1 MTHFSQVK
9 KICKLYILED
19 MAHSTNK
26 RITALKQIAEEISSV
41 TSAEEQIPLLSRG
54 FELFS
59 LETERLSQAYAH
71 LHTQFRKVNQK
82 LEETNERLSVKVQE
96 LHVLTNYLDN
106 ILSQMTQGLIF
117 IDLNGCMTTYNEA
130 AEEILEKPIAQV
142 IHQKFSEVFE
152 DEQFGYSMSCA
163 LADKKMPKITHISL
177 LFEDGKQKE
186 VEVSTTFVRHK
197 KGHEGENQREG
208 LIVLLRDITEVR
220 QLQILAS
227 RNDRM
232 KALGEMA
239 AQVAHEIRNPLGGI
253 KGFAALLHRDLADKP
268 ELLRL
273 TDYIVEGANTLDRLV
288 TQVLNFSR
296 PFHLEIKTINLSD
309 LLKELKETLF
319 AENALNPAIEFK
331 LAMPKS
337 VLCPGD
343 PGLLK
348 AAIHN
353 LLMNAIQAMPDG
365 GKLTVILEKSD
376 TKAEIK
382 ITDTGI
388 GIPQDHLKKLFSPF
402 FSTKPDGNGLGLA
415 EAHKVLQA
423 HGGEITVNS
432 LPGHGTC
439 FTLKIPLQI

>member
-1 MTHFSQVK
+1 MTS
-9 KICKLYILED
+9 
-19 MAHSTNK
+19 NK
-26 RITALKQIAEEISSV
+26 RISALKQIAEEISSIS
-41 TSAEEQIPLLSRG
+41 SAEEQIPLLSRG

-59 LETERLSQAYAH
+59 LETERLSNAYAH

-106 ILSQMTQGLIF
+106 ILSRMSQGLIF
-117 IDLNGCMTTYNEA
+117 IDLTGCITTYNEA
-130 AEEILEKPIAQV
+130 AVELLEKPVGSLIY
-142 IHQKFSEVFE
+142 QKFSDIFQ
-152 DEQFGYSMSCA
+152 DEEFGYSISRA
-163 LADKKMPKITHISL
+163 LEEKKAPKNTYISL
-177 LFEDGKQKE
+177 VFADGRQKE
-186 VEVSTTFVRHK
+186 VEVSTTFVCHK
-197 KGHEGENQREG
+197 KDQKIENLAEGM
-208 LIVLLRDITEVR
+208 IILLRDITEVK
-220 QLQILAS
+220 QLQILAN

-253 KGFAALLHRDLADKP
+253 KGFASLLHRDLADKP
-268 ELLRL
+268 DMLRL

-296 PFHLEIKTINLSD
+296 PFHLEIKTIDLSEI
-309 LLKELKETLF
+309 LKELQETLF
-319 AENALNPAIEFK
+319 AESALNPTIDFK
-331 LAMPKS
+331 LTVPKS
-337 VLCPGD
+337 LLCPGD
-343 PGLLK
+343 SGLLK

-365 GKLTVILEKSD
+365 GKLTVKLEKNDS
-376 TKAEIK
+376 KAEIK
-382 ITDTGI
+382 IIDTGI
-388 GIPQDHLKKLFSPF
+388 GIPEDHLKKLFSPF

-423 HGGEITVNS
+423 HGGEISVDS
-432 LPGHGTC
+432 LSGHGTC

>member
-1 MTHFSQVK
+1 MTNP
-9 KICKLYILED
+9 
-19 MAHSTNK
+19 TNK
-26 RITALKQIAEEISSV
+26 RISDLKQIAEEISSIS
-41 TSAEEQIPLLSRG
+41 SAEEQIPLLSRG

-59 LETERLSQAYAH
+59 LETERLSNAYAH

-96 LHVLTNYLDN
+96 LHGLTNYLDN
-106 ILSQMTQGLIF
+106 ILSQMSQGLIF

-130 AEEILEKPIAQV
+130 AEEILEKPVTQLIY
-142 IHQKFSEVFE
+142 QKFSDFFE
-152 DEQFGYSMSCA
+152 DNQFGYSMSHA
-163 LADKKMPKITHISL
+163 LVDKKAPKIAHISL
-177 LFEDGKQKE
+177 IFTNGKQKE

-197 KGHEGENQREG
+197 KGKEQENFAEG
-208 LIVLLRDITEVR
+208 LIVLLRDISEVKR
-220 QLQILAS
+220 LQILAS

-253 KGFAALLHRDLADKP
+253 KGFASLLHRDLADKP

-296 PFHLEIKTINLSD
+296 PFHLEIKTINLAD
-309 LLKELKETLF
+309 ALNELKETLF
-319 AENALNPAIEFK
+319 AENALNSTIEFH
-331 LAMPKS
+331 LTAPKFL
-337 VLCPGD
+337 LCPVD
-343 PGLLK
+343 SGLLK

-365 GKLTVILEKSD
+365 GKLSLQLEEND
-376 TKAEIK
+376 NKAEIK
-382 ITDTGI
+382 IMDTGI
-388 GIPQDHLKKLFSPF
+388 GIPQEHLKKLFSPF

-415 EAHKVLQA
+415 EAHKVIQA
-423 HGGEITVNS
+423 HGGEISVDS
-432 LPGHGTC
+432 LPGYGTC

>member
-1 MTHFSQVK
+1 MTQP
-9 KICKLYILED
+9 
-19 MAHSTNK
+19 TNK
-26 RITALKQIAEEISSV
+26 RISALKQIAEEISSIS
-41 TSAEEQIPLLSRG
+41 SAEEQIPLLSRG

-59 LETERLSQAYAH
+59 LETERLSNAYAH

-96 LHVLTNYLDN
+96 LHILTNYLDN
-106 ILSQMTQGLIF
+106 ILSRMSQGLIF

-130 AEEILEKPIAQV
+130 AEELLEKPVAQ
-142 IHQKFSEVFE
+142 IIYQKFSDYFE
-152 DEQFGYSMSCA
+152 DGQFGYSMSRA
-163 LADKKMPKITHISL
+163 IVEKKAPKITHISL
-177 LFEDGKQKE
+177 VFGDGKQKE

-197 KGHEGENQREG
+197 KGQENKDFAEG
-208 LIVLLRDITEVR
+208 LIVLLRDITEFR

-253 KGFAALLHRDLADKP
+253 KGFASLLHRDLADKP

-273 TDYIVEGANTLDRLV
+273 TDYIVEGTNTLDRLV

-296 PFHLEIKTINLSD
+296 PFHLELKTINLSD
-309 LLKELKETLF
+309 ILNELKETLF
-319 AENALNPAIEFK
+319 AENALNPTIEFK
-331 LAMPKS
+331 LTTPKS
-337 VLCPGD
+337 VPCPAD
-343 PGLLK
+343 AGLLK

-353 LLMNAIQAMPDG
+353 LLMNGIQAMPDG
-365 GKLTVILEKSD
+365 GKLTVQLEIIE
-376 TKAEIK
+376 TRAEIK
-382 ITDTGI
+382 IIDTGI

-423 HGGEITVNS
+423 HGGEISVDS
-432 LPGHGTC
+432 LAGYGTC

>member
-1 MTHFSQVK
+1 MTHLS
-9 KICKLYILED
+9 
-19 MAHSTNK
+19 NK
-26 RITALKQIAEEISSV
+26 RISALKQIAEEISSV
-41 TSAEEQIPLLSRG
+41 SSAEEQIPLLSRG

-59 LETERLSQAYAH
+59 LETERLSNAYAH

-96 LHVLTNYLDN
+96 LHILTNYLDN
-106 ILSQMTQGLIF
+106 ILSRMSQGLIF
-117 IDLNGCMTTYNEA
+117 IDLSGSMTTYNEA
-130 AEEILEKPIAQV
+130 AEEILEKPVTQLLY
-142 IHQKFSEVFE
+142 QKFSDFFE
-152 DEQFGYSMSCA
+152 DKQFGYSMTCA
-163 LADKKMPKITHISL
+163 IKEKKAPKITHISL
-177 LFEDGKQKE
+177 IFSDGKQKE

-197 KGHEGENQREG
+197 KGQETENLREG
-208 LIVLLRDITEVR
+208 LIVLLRDISEVR
-220 QLQILAS
+220 RLQILAS

-253 KGFAALLHRDLADKP
+253 KGFASLLHRDLADKP

-296 PFHLEIKTINLSD
+296 PFHLEIKMIDLAD
-309 LLKELKETLF
+309 LLNELKETLY
-319 AENALNPAIEFK
+319 AENALNPSIEFK
-331 LAMPKS
+331 LIAKES
-337 VLCPGD
+337 AFCPVD
-343 PGLLK
+343 SGLLK

-365 GKLTVILEKSD
+365 GNLTLELEKIE
-376 TKAEIK
+376 TRAEIK
-382 ITDTGI
+382 IMDTGV
-388 GIPQDHLKKLFSPF
+388 GIPQDHLKRLFSPF

-423 HGGEITVNS
+423 HGGEIVVDS
-432 LPGHGTC
+432 MSGYGTC
-439 FTLKIPLQI
+439 FTLKIPMQI

>member
-1 MTHFSQVK
+1 
-9 KICKLYILED
+9 

-26 RITALKQIAEEISSV
+26 RISALKQIAEEISSI
-41 TSAEEQIPLLSRG
+41 TSAEEQIPLLSKG

-59 LETERLSQAYAH
+59 LETERLSNAYAH

-82 LEETNERLSVKVQE
+82 LEETNERLSVKIQE

-106 ILSQMTQGLIF
+106 ILSRMSQGLIF
-117 IDLNGCMTTYNEA
+117 IDLTGSMTTYNEA
-130 AEEILEKPIAQV
+130 AEEILEQPVTKLIY
-142 IHQKFSEVFE
+142 QKFSDFFE
-152 DEQFGYSMSCA
+152 DDQFGYSMSRA
-163 LADKKMPKITHISL
+163 LADKKAPKITHISL
-177 LFEDGKQKE
+177 AFADGKQKE

-197 KGHEGENQREG
+197 KGQETENLAEG
-208 LIVLLRDITEVR
+208 LIVLLRDISEVR

-253 KGFAALLHRDLADKP
+253 KGFASLLHRDLADKP

-296 PFHLEIKTINLSD
+296 PFHLEIKTINLAD
-309 LLKELKETLF
+309 VLNDLKEMLL
-319 AENALNPAIEFK
+319 AENALNPSIEFK
-331 LAMPKS
+331 LTSPKS

-343 PGLLK
+343 AGLLK

-365 GKLTVILEKSD
+365 GKLTLKLEKND
-376 TKAEIK
+376 NRAEIK
-382 ITDTGI
+382 VIDTGI

-415 EAHKVLQA
+415 EAHKVIQA
-423 HGGEITVNS
+423 HGGEIAVDS
-432 LPGHGTC
+432 LPGYGTR

>member
-1 MTHFSQVK
+1 
-9 KICKLYILED
+9 

-26 RITALKQIAEEISSV
+26 RISALKQIAEEISSIS
-41 TSAEEQIPLLSRG
+41 SAEEQIPLLSRG

-59 LETERLSQAYAH
+59 LETERLSNAYAH

-106 ILSQMTQGLIF
+106 ILSRMSQGLIF
-117 IDLNGCMTTYNEA
+117 IDLAGCMTTYNEA
-130 AEEILEKPIAQV
+130 AEELLEKPV
-142 IHQKFSEVFE
+142 KHLLYQKFSDFFE
-152 DEQFGYSMSCA
+152 DDQFGYSMSRA
-163 LADKKMPKITHISL
+163 LADKKAPKITHISL
-177 LFEDGKQKE
+177 VFADGKQKE

-197 KGHEGENQREG
+197 KGQETENLAEG
-208 LIVLLRDITEVR
+208 LIVLMRDITEVR

-253 KGFAALLHRDLADKP
+253 KGFASLLHRDLADKP

-309 LLKELKETLF
+309 ILNELKETLF
-319 AENALNPAIEFK
+319 AENALNPTIEFK
-331 LAMPKS
+331 LTTPRT

-348 AAIHN
+348 SAIHN

-365 GKLTVILEKSD
+365 GKLTVKLEKID
-376 TKAEIK
+376 HKGEIKRAEIK
-382 ITDTGI
+382 IIDTGI
-388 GIPQDHLKKLFSPF
+388 GIPHDHLKKLFSPF

-423 HGGEITVNS
+423 HGGEIAVDS
-432 LPGHGTC
+432 LPGYGTC
-439 FTLKIPLQI
+439 FTLKIPLQL